1 LNARRA
7 NLTLHIHFDCKWKI
21 DLAVESDLA
30 RDQGFLTTI
39 FAMVQLPADFPLNRS
54 ADTCI
59 LYVPPVA
66 VRTAVTAAPF
76 NGTFTTLEIALPLVG
91 VKTILY
97 DTIRVFPEIF
107 GASNTATTEPALVA
121 TAAPVANAAGG
132 VGALTGAP

>member
-1 LNARRA
+1 
-7 NLTLHIHFDCKWKI
+7 
-21 DLAVESDLA
+21 
-30 RDQGFLTTI
+30 
-39 FAMVQLPADFPLNRS
+39 
-54 ADTCI
+54 